1 MQVCG
6 EVGALSSRT
15 PSGTFGGARPRILDA
30 PPRESPAGPVNVT
43 HLIGIPLA
51 AERFSVRTYGC
62 QMNVHDSEKVAA
74 LLEGA
79 GLVASASEEAADLL
93 VINTCSIRD
102 KAEHQLY
109 SDLGKLRTWKA
120 ERPGRMVAVGGCV
133 AEQLGDGLLGRF
145 SHVDFVFGTHHL
157 RSLPA
162 LVEAA
167 RLGERSVAVGEDR
180 SPDRFDLPMASR
192 AEPGQG
198 TRRKAFVTVMEGCD
212 MFCSF
217 CIVPLT
223 RGREISRAAAE
234 IETEVRSLVERGIRE
249 VTLLGQTVNAYGRHD
264 VRRGQAAQAG
274 TMPFAELLARL
285 DAIPGLERIRY
296 TSPHPLFFDEAL
308 IRAHG
313 ELARLCP
320 HVHLPL
326 QSGSNR
332 MLEAMRRRYS
342 RELYLEI
349 VAALRGARSDLVLT
363 TDLIVGF
370 PGESEADFEDTL
382 SIVEAAGF
390 VDSFSFKY
398 SSRPGTRAAELEA
411 TVSGELAQERLVRLQ
426 TLQSARTLAYHQTRV
441 GQETR
446 VLVDGASRHGG
457 GQVTGRDP
465 HLRVVNLEPEADQ
478 VLLPGDFVAVRIV
491 EATPHSLRGV
501 AIGSPN
507 RDRPD
512 PREARAPGEF
522 TGSRLKSSLAPAEE
536 SAKMERVGAIG
547 GDLHGVL

>member
-1 MQVCG
+1 MPG
-6 EVGALSSRT
+6 
-15 PSGTFGGARPRILDA
+15 SGR
-30 PPRESPAGPVNVT
+30 
-43 HLIGIPLA
+43 IGIPLDPQ
-51 AERFSVRTYGC
+51 RFIVRTYGC

-79 GLVASASEEAADLL
+79 GLVAGANEQDADLL

-109 SDLGKLRTWKA
+109 SDLGLLRAWKA

-145 SHVDFVFGTHHL
+145 SHVDFVFGTHQL
-157 RSLPA
+157 RSVPG

-167 RLGERSVAVGEDR
+167 RAGQRRAEVGEDR
-180 SPDRFDLPMASR
+180 SPERRFDLPMARRSQP
-192 AEPGQG
+192 EQG
-198 TRRKAFVTVMEGCD
+198 VRRKAFVTVMEGCD

-223 RGREISRAAAE
+223 RGREISRSAAE
-234 IETEVRSLVERGIRE
+234 IEAEVRRLVDGGIRE
-249 VTLLGQTVNAYGRHD
+249 VTLLGQTVNAYGRHA
-264 VRRGQAAQAG
+264 VRRGQAAAAG

-313 ELARLCP
+313 ELERLCP

-332 MLEAMRRRYS
+332 ILEAMRRRYT
-342 RELYLEI
+342 RERYLEI
-349 VAALRGARSDLVLT
+349 ATALRKARPDLVLT

-370 PGESEADFEDTL
+370 PGESEADFEQTL
-382 SIVEAAGF
+382 SIVEAVSF
-390 VDSFSFKY
+390 VDSYCFKY
-398 SSRPGTRAAELEA
+398 SPRPGTSAAELADAVAAE
-411 TVSGELAQERLVRLQ
+411 SAQERLVRLQ
-426 TLQSARTLAYHQTRV
+426 ILQSRLTLAYHQSRV

-446 VLVDGASRHGG
+446 VLVEGASRHGG
-457 GQVTGRDP
+457 QQVSGRDP
-465 HLRVVNLEPEADQ
+465 HQRVVNLDSTPDR
-478 VLLPGDFVAVRIV
+478 VLLPGDFVAARIV
-491 EATPHSLRGV
+491 EGTPHSLR
-501 AIGSPN
+501 AIALPAERSEPAA
-507 RDRPD
+507 P
-512 PREARAPGEF
+512 PARATSPARLRSGDF
-522 TGSRLKSSLAPAEE
+522 TGSRVKSSPAPADEGDVG
-536 SAKMERVGAIG
+536 ERAGIVA
-547 GDLHGVL
+547 GDLFRVL

>member
-1 MQVCG
+1 
-6 EVGALSSRT
+6 
-15 PSGTFGGARPRILDA
+15 
-30 PPRESPAGPVNVT
+30 
-43 HLIGIPLA
+43 
-51 AERFSVRTYGC
+51 
-62 QMNVHDSEKVAA
+62 MNVHDSEKVAA

-133 AEQLGDGLLGRF
+133 AEQLGEGLLDRF

-157 RSLPA
+157 RSVPG

-167 RLGERSVAVGEDR
+167 RAGQRSARVGEDR
-180 SPDRFDLPMASR
+180 TPERFDLPMASR
-192 AEPGQG
+192 AEPGEG
-198 TRRKAFVTVMEGCD
+198 IRRKAFVTVMEGCD

-223 RGREISRAAAE
+223 RGREISRAAVE
-234 IETEVRSLVERGIRE
+234 IESEVRSLVERGIRE

-274 TMPFAELLARL
+274 TMPFAALLARL

-313 ELARLCP
+313 ELERLCP

-342 RELYLEI
+342 RE
-349 VAALRGARSDLVLT
+349 R
-363 TDLIVGF
+363 
-370 PGESEADFEDTL
+370 
-382 SIVEAAGF
+382 
-390 VDSFSFKY
+390 
-398 SSRPGTRAAELEA
+398 
-411 TVSGELAQERLVRLQ
+411 
-426 TLQSARTLAYHQTRV
+426 
-441 GQETR
+441 
-446 VLVDGASRHGG
+446 
-457 GQVTGRDP
+457 
-465 HLRVVNLEPEADQ
+465 
-478 VLLPGDFVAVRIV
+478 
-491 EATPHSLRGV
+491 
-501 AIGSPN
+501 
-507 RDRPD
+507 
-512 PREARAPGEF
+512 
-522 TGSRLKSSLAPAEE
+522 
-536 SAKMERVGAIG
+536 
-547 GDLHGVL
+547 